1 MFGKREGEFDFFLMT
16 IVSIHCN
23 SNGNN
28 NSTGGA
34 VNDDDDASPPL
45 LCAAFVSISLS
56 LSRARVGPVLKK
68 KISLFRERGKKKE
81 KKFEKKAEKTLAFQ
95 GQREA
100 FIRLYV

>member
-1 MFGKREGEFDFFLMT
+1 VRVQTRRAKRVFAPLQSHRQREQFFANWTGEFFDVFGKREGEFDFFLMT

-45 LCAAFVSISLS
+45 CLSLS
-56 LSRARVGPVLKK
+56 LSLSLARARRAGSEEED
-68 KISLFRERGKKKE
+68 ISL
-81 KKFEKKAEKTLAFQ
+81 
-95 GQREA
+95 
-100 FIRLYV
+100 